1 MPALDGTRVARQ
13 QVFATKPELA
23 SSRHAPY
30 TTRLAHSFALLMGH
44 GGQDGLRLKLKAG
57 AAAGTGLATHAR
69 RPKPSHTALIIITCL
84 VLGCRVAA
92 DGRVFTHGSSREDS
106 YLIRQQNKAP
116 CWFLGNRLRHG
127 RLLLPEAAGDSTTL
141 VDLEGKSVRALPMPR
156 TSTRGCGS

>member
-106 YLIRQQNKAP
+106 
-116 CWFLGNRLRHG
+116 
-127 RLLLPEAAGDSTTL
+127 
-141 VDLEGKSVRALPMPR
+141 
-156 TSTRGCGS
+156 